1 MRALLSAPRD
11 TCAFPLPLT
20 YIDVANSEVSNSE
33 VTRKADPPARLKR
46 AALKALKNS
55 LAFWGDQCVTVG
67 NTMDG
72 NTSTN
77 HDPAELG
84 ELERSV
90 LLIVWRLGS
99 VTADQVRE
107 ELNRRLKDSTV
118 RTVLRRLEEKGYI
131 AHSADE
137 RAFLY
142 RPAQSRQRVAGRAA
156 QRIVD
161 WFCDG
166 SVEALLVGMVD
177 SKLLDHLELQRLAK
191 LIATAQKKASTVTK
205 EDQ

>member
-1 MRALLSAPRD
+1 M
-11 TCAFPLPLT
+11 
-20 YIDVANSEVSNSE
+20 
-33 VTRKADPPARLKR
+33 
-46 AALKALKNS
+46 
-55 LAFWGDQCVTVG
+55 GG
-67 NTMDG
+67 NTKV
-72 NTSTN
+72 N
-77 HDPAELG
+77 HDPSELG

-107 ELNRRLKDSTV
+107 ELDRNLKDSTV
-118 RTVLRRLEEKGYI
+118 RTVLRRLEEKGYL
-131 AHSADE
+131 AHSVDD

-156 QRIVD
+156 KRIVD

-177 SKLLDHLELQRLAK
+177 SKVLDRAELQRLAEH
-191 LIATAQKKASTVTK
+191 IAAVEKSYPTAKK

>member
-1 MRALLSAPRD
+1 
-11 TCAFPLPLT
+11 
-20 YIDVANSEVSNSE
+20 V
-33 VTRKADPPARLKR
+33 
-46 AALKALKNS
+46 ALKALKNS
-55 LAFWGDQCVTVG
+55 LAFWVDQCVTVG
-67 NTMDG
+67 NAMDG
-72 NTSTN
+72 NTRAN

-107 ELNRRLKDSTV
+107 ELNRPLKDSTV

-131 AHSADE
+131 AHCADD
-137 RAFLY
+137 RAFVY

-166 SVEALLVGMVD
+166 SVEALLMGMVD
-177 SKLLDHLELQRLAK
+177 SQLLGHSELERLAK
-191 LIATAQKKASTVTK
+191 LIANAQKKAPPVTK
-205 EDQ
+205 EGQ